1 MEVYLKYTTFLM
13 LIVVFVFNSCATHRH
28 EEFDFANKM
37 AREGLWQE
45 AYFRWQKVLKNE
57 PDNASLHNNIA
68 IALEQMGKK
77 EEAEMEYKLALKLD
91 PGNSFIKKNY
101 DRFLEGDGLN
111 DEDNADENNKKGK
124 KHKGKKGR
132 K

>member
-1 MEVYLKYTTFLM
+1 MKYVAIIM
-13 LIVVFVFNSCATHRH
+13 LIVVASFNSCATH
-28 EEFDFANKM
+28 EKEFDFANKM

-45 AYFRWQKVLKNE
+45 AYFRWQKILKNE
-57 PDNASLHNNIA
+57 PDNGSLHNNIA

-77 EEAEMEYKLALKLD
+77 EEAEKEYKLALKLS

-101 DRFLEGDGLN
+101 DRFLSGDTMNG
-111 DEDNADENNKKGK
+111 EEKEENENKGTRKGK
-124 KHKGKKGR
+124 KEKK